1 MDLTLDLHAWW
12 NAAEVAGL
20 LRAVA
25 GIVDS
30 AGFRTLLL
38 VFALFGLLAVTTA
51 AVIRYRPLEIATW
64 FVAVTLLYL
73 IAFAPRATVLVS
85 DSRVMSAQAVA
96 GVPIG
101 LALPAALSSQL
112 GIRIASLLETALGD
126 VSAARFTEFG
136 AVFPER
142 AAMAIAQA
150 GPVSAEAR
158 TVLGPFVDRCVVPEV
173 LESDARMA
181 EVMASPNLVATVTA
195 AGWVNPA
202 RFVTIEG
209 APVRCDAAAARMLE
223 VLRTVEIPSQ
233 ERLLM
238 TRLSSDGSAVAEVAI
253 RRAVPEST
261 ARMLGLSQTL
271 SESLGHAVLLA
282 EVPGGVTRE
291 AARSD
296 APLAQAVALARAQGA
311 LAAEISFRTMGELAA
326 AFLPKLR
333 NILEFI
339 LIAAFPIVMAMIV
352 CAGAAGASV
361 VRMYLTLFLWL
372 ALWAPIATVI
382 NHLLV
387 TLDAHP
393 MTQLIA
399 RYGGLT
405 LEAADLI
412 RDQGATSQAMA
423 GYMMLL
429 VPLVSYLI
437 AKGSDMGA
445 ASLASS
451 MMQPAA
457 GAAQSQSAAL
467 SAGNV
472 QTGSASIGVSSIN
485 SASGNKSDLST
496 GFVSGALSRTSS
508 AWGTVTRDSSTG
520 AVTGMTV
527 TGSDLGVSAA
537 STLTRGEAS
546 SVSATESVAAS
557 SSVSSGWTAATASS
571 FASTESSNAS
581 TGVASSEASLST
593 RGTAF
598 TQEEAS
604 VESASSASRTELR
617 SGSTVGERFG
627 LETRTGGSV
636 RAGASETASAP
647 MDGNLGSGILA
658 MGTLGTGPASAIP
671 AASFA
676 AEPGAFPARTGA
688 PGALGAPDA
697 RGAGVA
703 SAGLDAS
710 GRLSTGT
717 WAANEDGAA
726 SVESAAAGLGW
737 EARTGTESREALSS
751 ESRRTQSSSS
761 GRSSAKTAVSSTES
775 RAASGEDAR
784 RTTGSTHA
792 AGTSR
797 TEESR
802 TGAGARLD
810 SWLVG
815 RAIAAYGSAEEAL
828 RALSNPAERSAF
840 ASEAMAAAAG
850 GGLDPAP
857 GRGVNPPD
865 RAKVEA
871 EAAGA
876 IASTRTR
883 AGAVHAEGAR
893 RADSVRSEGE
903 AALRLAS
910 AAPEPGETP
919 PAESAGPSRCEADLA
934 RGALIAARA
943 AWRRREV
950 GASGVLSTA
959 LLGGLAYCS
968 PSELARGIRDRA
980 AADPEAARALAEIA
994 GGAAPDD
1001 AALSRL
1007 GLWR

>member
-85 DSRVMSAQAVA
+85 DSRAMSAQAVA

-112 GIRIASLLETALGD
+112 GIRIASLLETALED

-158 TVLGPFVDRCVVPEV
+158 TVLGPFVERCVVPEV

-238 TRLSSDGSAVAEVAI
+238 TRLSSDGSAVAEAAI

-457 GAAQSQSAAL
+457 GTTQSQSAAL

-508 AWGTVTRDSSTG
+508 AWGTVT
-520 AVTGMTV
+520 
-527 TGSDLGVSAA
+527 GSDLGVSAA

-571 FASTESSNAS
+571 FASTESSSAS

-598 TQEEAS
+598 TQGEAS

-676 AEPGAFPARTGA
+676 AEPGASPARTGA
-688 PGALGAPDA
+688 PGAPGAPDA

-703 SAGLDAS
+703 AAGLDAS

-726 SVESAAAGLGW
+726 SVESAAAGSGW

-840 ASEAMAAAAG
+840 ASEAMASAAG